1 MRVAVTRLLAI
12 GLTVPLGV
20 PLGISLGVP
29 LGVTLFGAAPGF
41 AQTTGPGGT
50 GMARGLGRDV
60 VPAKPE
66 AAPPVLPGTKAPGEA
81 AAPTQPVASM
91 TPTEALFDAINRG
104 DIATARDAV
113 NRGARTET
121 ANELGLT
128 ALDLAVDLGRN
139 DISFYLLSIRTDDP
153 GTRRDA
159 DRRDIPLAT
168 PAAAEPRRRI
178 ATVTQRGPAEE
189 PVESVPRYSSGY
201 GGSPIPAAGFLGFG
215 GR

>member
-12 GLTVPLGV
+12 GLTVP
-20 PLGISLGVP
+20 LGVP

-168 PAAAEPRRRI
+168 PAAAETRRRI

>member
-12 GLTVPLGV
+12 GLAVPLGV
-20 PLGISLGVP
+20 PLGIA
-29 LGVTLFGAAPGF
+29 LFGAVPGF
-41 AQTTGPGGT
+41 AQGTGPGGT
-50 GMARGLGRDV
+50 GMARGLGRDTA
-60 VPAKPE
+60 PAKPQ

-81 AAPTQPVASM
+81 AAPTQPVATM
-91 TPTEALFDAINRG
+91 TPTEALFDAVNRG

-121 ANELGLT
+121 VNELGLT
-128 ALDLAVDLGRN
+128 ALDLSVDLGRN
-139 DISFYLLSIRTDDP
+139 DISFYLLSIRTDDS
-153 GTRRDA
+153 GTRRDVE
-159 DRRDIPLAT
+159 RRDIPLAT

-178 ATVTQRGPAEE
+178 AAVTRRGPAEE